1 MDDNN
6 GGNSY
11 VIGAGTTDS
20 KGEKNFNCKGA
31 EEKNRRELCNNEGS
45 GDGHGGAL
53 SILEGGAKKIQFRQ
67 PKLKRERV
75 PKYLK
80 TTKRSQIDT
89 AKGTQNI
96 CAKQTS

>member
-1 MDDNN
+1 MKRT
-6 GGNSY
+6 ST
-11 VIGAGTTDS
+11 V
-20 KGEKNFNCKGA
+20 KGRRK
-31 EEKNRRELCNNEGS
+31 KNRRELLCNNEGS

-67 PKLKRERV
+67 PNLKRERV

-89 AKGTQNI
+89 AKETQNI